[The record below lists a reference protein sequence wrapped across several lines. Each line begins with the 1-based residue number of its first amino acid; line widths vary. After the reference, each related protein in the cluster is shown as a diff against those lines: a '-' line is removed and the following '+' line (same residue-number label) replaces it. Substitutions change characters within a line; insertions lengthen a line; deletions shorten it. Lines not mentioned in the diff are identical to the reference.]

1 MVPRRFNALRV
12 FSATRP
18 TERMNLGDYVS
29 EWITAH
35 PELEVVDVVVAQS
48 SDTRA
53 HCLSIIVFYNDQ
65 PAR

>member
-1 MVPRRFNALRV
+1 
-12 FSATRP
+12 
-18 TERMNLGDYVS
+18 MNLGDYVS